1 MGGGPC
7 PDVSNSTTPESPL
20 ETVTMISQEYVGSSS
35 SAELNNRLYNMRVCL
50 RIRGCP
56 DVHLNAILDTGA
68 TVCCVE
74 EERVPKEGLEES
86 KMVAQFAGLNSTQQ
100 TRKKLKEGYMLISG
114 HVFPLPIVYALN
126 PMKIGKGIQFIIG
139 CNFIRKMG
147 GGVRLEGPTVT
158 FYRNVSTIETQER
171 STVAATIGA
180 VNEER
185 TMVFPRFRA
194 EVAKLIKE
202 GYIGDDPL
210 RHWKK
215 DKVTCT
221 LRIKNPDLIIQ
232 DPPLKHVTPAT
243 KVFFQNQIGGLLK
256 ANLIRPSR
264 SRHRTTAFMVE
275 SGTTVDPKT
284 GKETRGKQRM
294 VLNYKR
300 LNDNTEKD
308 QYSLPGINTIVS
320 RVSGKEVFSKFDLK
334 SGFHQIKMAEE
345 SIPWTAFW
353 TPEGLYEFLVMPF
366 GLVNAPADFQRRMDE
381 AFKGTEAFIA
391 VYIDDILVFSDNE
404 AQHEEH
410 LMRLTQ
416 IVRKHGLILSPTKMK
431 IGVNSVEFLGVK
443 IHKNKVQLQ
452 EHILKK
458 IADFKE
464 QELLTK
470 KGLRSWLGIL
480 NYARMHIPNLGKM
493 LGPLYGKTSPTGEI
507 RFNSQDWKLVREI
520 KKMIHQLPPL
530 ELPPKDCCIV
540 LEADGCM
547 DGWGAICKWKKSA
560 YDPRT
565 QERIA
570 AYASGKFQPIKSTID
585 AEIFAIM
592 NAMEA
597 FKIYY
602 LDKKEMIIRTDCQAI
617 VSFFNKSAS
626 NKPSRARWIAFTDYI
641 TGTGIRIKIEHID
654 GKDNTLADYLSRLVL
669 SLVVA
674 EWKTQGKRSTAH
686 QQAQKMAQ
694 TIGSCSR
701 QQGPLPLREQQ
712 LKQEQEETEEGPWDI
727 EQLTRPLERLLKGSK
742 TGPYWNKL
750 TIGTGLT
757 NSLKIALRILG
768 LLPED
773 MIITSRL
780 KEGSF
785 KTDCQETSAHNSQPI
800 DSPYCMKRPR
810 RPGEAS

>member
-1 MGGGPC
+1 
-7 PDVSNSTTPESPL
+7 
-20 ETVTMISQEYVGSSS
+20 
-35 SAELNNRLYNMRVCL
+35 MRVSI

-56 DVHLNAILDTGA
+56 EFNVNAILDTGA
-68 TVCCVE
+68 TVCCIE
-74 EERVPKEGLEES
+74 EARVPNEGLEDS
-86 KMVAQFAGLNSTQQ
+86 RMIAQFTGLNSTQQ
-100 TRKKLKEGYMLISG
+100 TRKKLKEGYMIIG
-114 HVFPLPIVYALN
+114 DHTFPLPFVYALN
-126 PMKIGKGIQFIIG
+126 PMKIGRGIQFIIG
-139 CNFIRKMG
+139 CNFIRRMKG
-147 GGVRLEGPTVT
+147 GLRIEGPTVT
-158 FYRNVSTIETQER
+158 FYRNVSTIETQEK
-171 STVAATIGA
+171 STVAAAIGNI
-180 VNEER
+180 NEER
-185 TMVFPRFRA
+185 TMVFPRFRR
-194 EVAKLIKE
+194 EVARLIQE
-202 GYIGDDPL
+202 GYIGDNPL
-210 RHWKK
+210 KHWSKN
-215 DKVTCT
+215 KVECT

-232 DPPLKHVTPAT
+232 DPPLKHVTPAA
-243 KVFFQNQIGGLLK
+243 KEFFQNQVSSLLK
-256 ANLIRPSR
+256 AQLIRPSK

-275 SGTTVDPKT
+275 SGTSVDPKT
-284 GKETRGKQRM
+284 GKEVRGKQRM

-308 QYSLPGINTIVS
+308 QYSLPGINTIIN
-320 RVSGKEVFSKFDLK
+320 RIAGKKIFSKFDLK
-334 SGFHQIKMAEE
+334 SGFHQIRMNRE

-353 TPEGLYEFLVMPF
+353 TPDGLYEFCVMPF
-366 GLVNAPADFQRRMDE
+366 GLVNAPADFQRKMDN
-381 AFKGTEAFIA
+381 AFRGTGAFIA
-391 VYIDDILVFSDNE
+391 VYIDDILIFSENE
-404 AQHEEH
+404 KDHEQH
-410 LMRLTQ
+410 LLKFTQ
-416 IVRKHGLILSPTKMK
+416 IVEKNGLILSPTKMK
-431 IGVNSVEFLGVK
+431 IGVNSVDFLGVK
-443 IHKNKVQLQ
+443 IHQNKVQLQ

-458 IADFKE
+458 IGDFKE
-464 QELLTK
+464 EELLTK

-480 NYARMHIPNLGKM
+480 NYARQHIPNLGKM

-507 RFNSQDWKLVREI
+507 RFNAQDWKLVREI
-520 KKMIHQLPPL
+520 KRKIQQLPPL
-530 ELPPKDCCIV
+530 EVPPKDCCIV

-547 DGWGAICKWKKSA
+547 DGWGAICKWKEAA
-560 YDPRT
+560 YDPRSK
-565 QERIA
+565 ERIA

-602 LDKKEMIIRTDCQAI
+602 LDKREMIIRTDCQAI

-654 GKDNTLADYLSRLVL
+654 GKDNILADYLSRLVF
-669 SLVVA
+669 SLIIA

-773 MIITSRL
+773 MIITSRS

-785 KTDCQETSAHNSQPI
+785 KMDCQEMSAHSSQLI
-800 DSPYCMKRPR
+800 DSPYCMRRPR